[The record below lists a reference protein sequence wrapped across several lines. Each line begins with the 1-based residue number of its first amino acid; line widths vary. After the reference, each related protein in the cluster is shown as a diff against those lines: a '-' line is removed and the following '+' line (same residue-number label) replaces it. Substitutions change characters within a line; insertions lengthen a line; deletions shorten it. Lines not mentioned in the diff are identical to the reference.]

1 MKEFTVKSYPKS
13 ELAQLYF
20 PYSEAHVAQNHL
32 NSWIRGCPMLVEA
45 LKDCHQSPRA
55 KFYNSWIRGC
65 PMLVEALKDCH
76 QSPRAKFYSAK
87 SVRCIVHF
95 LGEP

>member
-32 NSWIRGCPMLVEA
+32 NSWIRRCPMLVEA
-45 LKDCHQSPRA
+45 LKDCHQSPHA
-55 KFYNSWIRGC
+55 VVKNNH
-65 PMLVEALKDCH
+65 LKICYF
-76 QSPRAKFYSAK
+76 Q
-87 SVRCIVHF
+87 
-95 LGEP
+95 E

>member
-1 MKEFTVKSYPKS
+1 MKKEFTVKSYPKS

-32 NSWIRGCPMLVEA
+32 NSWIRRCPMLVEA
-45 LKDCHQSPRA
+45 LKDCHQSP
-55 KFYNSWIRGC
+55 
-65 PMLVEALKDCH
+65 H
-76 QSPRAKFYSAK
+76 AKFYSAK

>member
-1 MKEFTVKSYPKS
+1 MKNEFTVKSYPKS

-45 LKDCHQSPRA
+45 LKDCHQSPLHRTLP
-55 KFYNSWIRGC
+55 W
-65 PMLVEALKDCH
+65 
-76 QSPRAKFYSAK
+76 
-87 SVRCIVHF
+87 
-95 LGEP
+95 

>member
-20 PYSEAHVAQNHL
+20 PYS
-32 NSWIRGCPMLVEA
+32 
-45 LKDCHQSPRA
+45 D
-55 KFYNSWIRGC
+55 
-65 PMLVEALKDCH
+65 
-76 QSPRAKFYSAK
+76 AKFYSAK

>member
-32 NSWIRGCPMLVEA
+32 S
-45 LKDCHQSPRA
+45 
-55 KFYNSWIRGC
+55 
-65 PMLVEALKDCH
+65 
-76 QSPRAKFYSAK
+76 
-87 SVRCIVHF
+87 CIVHF